1 METSSST
8 NENRP
13 AAEKTLAPA
22 KESGGES
29 REEEKGA
36 ADRKQ
41 GGAAVRDE
49 STDAR
54 VEGEVSKNLAF
65 FRILIEV

>member
-29 REEEKGA
+29 REEKAA
-36 ADRKQ
+36 ADRKETVE
-41 GGAAVRDE
+41 AVRDE

-54 VEGEVSKNLAF
+54 LEGEVSTSLTF
-65 FRILIEV
+65 LGLVIEV